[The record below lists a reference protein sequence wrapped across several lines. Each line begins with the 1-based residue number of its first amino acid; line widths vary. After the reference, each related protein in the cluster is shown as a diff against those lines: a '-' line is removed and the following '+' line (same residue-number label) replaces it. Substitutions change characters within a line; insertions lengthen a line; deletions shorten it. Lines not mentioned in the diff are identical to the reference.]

1 MSTKDWKNGEI
12 NTLLNEKWG
21 FTFKVD
27 ALSGKKEVARQL
39 NENKGTKEVEVPT
52 EDEDPLEEMGCPHDD
67 EGGQEMVVS
76 MGGDDATGTAMV
88 DGEEV
93 GVTDVDDAEGAANE
107 LLALAHKIAG
117 MLGQDSSVTSVPDGD
132 EEADLEERR
141 GRGRENHTIR
151 GPKDNRLRPEG
162 KELSEAQIRTLIRKA
177 LKEAAKIKGK

>member
-1 MSTKDWKNGEI
+1 MSTKKWKNGE
-12 NTLLNEKWG
+12 LKSLLSEAWGFKMDLSKLNESQELYG
-21 FTFKVD
+21 
-27 ALSGKKEVARQL
+27 
-39 NENKGTKEVEVPT
+39 
-52 EDEDPLEEMGCPHDD
+52 EMGGC
-67 EGGQEMVVS
+67 
-76 MGGDDATGTAMV
+76 GDDVTGIEMV